1 MEEYFSSWF
10 SWRFLWVM
18 LLSSIATSA
27 LSQFLDIYKKPTRRK
42 TGIICA
48 VAFIFG
54 TIAMFIA
61 K

>member
-18 LLSSIATSA
+18 LLSSIATGV
-27 LSQFLDIYKKPTRRK
+27 LSQFLDIYQTPTGRK